1 VDEMTQSTDFQ
12 TELNTSVKHKLGLT
26 QNIVIDSMS
35 DNVMIAVNDAAV
47 TSINNAGEVTQ
58 ALKITEVVALDLTK
72 VTKAQLAGMVA
83 SLMLDNIRALKPADG
98 IDDAGMKR
106 LNAEHI
112 AGRFLN
118 EIVPT
123 IQGKISLS
131 DSVNYV
137 VAESFNFAKYGLN
150 ADWFASGNKSTYAL
164 PKNGG
169 IKVYLRP
176 EFKRE
181 FDDLCD
187 KGLLSEDYGRNM
199 VKEGEFAGF
208 FAVVIPATSD
218 K

>member
-1 VDEMTQSTDFQ
+1 MSQSTDFQ

-26 QNIVIDSMS
+26 TNIIVDSLS
-35 DNVMIAVNDAAV
+35 ESVMITVNDAAV
-47 TSINNAGEVTQ
+47 VSISNSGEVTQ
-58 ALKITEVVALDLTK
+58 APKTTEVVTLDLTK

-83 SLMLDNIRALKPADG
+83 SLMLDNIRALKPAEG
-98 IDDAGMKR
+98 VDDAGMKI
-106 LNAEHI
+106 LNSEHI

-118 EIVPT
+118 EVIPT

-137 VAESFNFAKYGLN
+137 IAESFNFGKHGLN

-169 IKVYLRP
+169 IKVYLKP

-187 KGLLSEDYGRNM
+187 KGLLSEEYGRNL
-199 VKEGEFAGF
+199 VKEGEFTGF
-208 FAVVIPATSD
+208 FAVVIPVTSAL
-218 K
+218 